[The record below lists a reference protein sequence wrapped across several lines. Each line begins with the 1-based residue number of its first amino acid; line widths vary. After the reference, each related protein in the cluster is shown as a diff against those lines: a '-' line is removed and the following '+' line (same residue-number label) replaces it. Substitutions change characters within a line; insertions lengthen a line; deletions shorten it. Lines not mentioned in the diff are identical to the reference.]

1 MSKKKINYLAD
12 AVTLVE
18 EDLSVGL
25 GIDSLAGQVMECLRG
40 GAGFVGCYYDS
51 TLGRTSLTTVI

>member
-1 MSKKKINYLAD
+1 MSKKKITYLAD

-25 GIDSLAGQVMECLRG
+25 GIDLVAG
-40 GAGFVGCYYDS
+40 
-51 TLGRTSLTTVI
+51 